1 MKYYDG
7 EFRKALMELLTNFRK
22 FLEQASIGSTDQN
35 YTILVNN
42 TIKKIDEYI
51 KIIKPSMFDFL
62 SVGKIEKLQEDEFLK
77 HKAEELEQSF
87 EERVKA
93 ETEKAI
99 AKVKKSIREAIESEY
114 DARLESE
121 KALISEQLS
130 TSISAKTEKALAKT
144 YADRTSAL
152 EEEYADKTVAL
163 EQEFSKKT
171 AQLEKDYAKKLKAE
185 IDRITAELRIQL
197 TDEITET
204 ITDAL
209 RQKLREEVKAE
220 LKQEREEKK
229 KRKKAKKEAEAIEA
243 VSDEQ
248 AKTVSQT
255 ETVDIQS
262 EESPILKKPPD
273 KKTPQ
278 VHSPIPISS
287 EEKKYDEMDEDQNI
301 DTVE

>member
-1 MKYYDG
+1 M
-7 EFRKALMELLTNFRK
+7 LM
-22 FLEQASIGSTDQN
+22 
-35 YTILVNN
+35 
-42 TIKKIDEYI
+42 
-51 KIIKPSMFDFL
+51 
-62 SVGKIEKLQEDEFLK
+62 
-77 HKAEELEQSF
+77 
-87 EERVKA
+87 
-93 ETEKAI
+93 
-99 AKVKKSIREAIESEY
+99 
-114 DARLESE
+114 
-121 KALISEQLS
+121 SEQLS
-130 TSISAKTEKALAKT
+130 ASISAKTEKALAKT
-144 YADRTSAL
+144 YSDRTSAL
-152 EEEYADKTVAL
+152 EEEYADKTAAL
-163 EQEFSKKT
+163 EQEYSKKT
-171 AQLEKDYAKKLKAE
+171 AKLEKEYAEKLKAE

-197 TDEITET
+197 TEEITET

-262 EESPILKKPPD
+262 EESPILKKTPD

-278 VHSPIPISS
+278 VHSPIPINS